1 MAEVHHADG
10 TRQGGHYWNRLAGGA
25 EVDLT
30 RAQFTNGEV
39 IGSADVVPRPQDVN
53 HGRLADQY
61 RWLSDRV
68 TGHLLP

>member
-1 MAEVHHADG
+1 MRMVRAKEFITG
-10 TRQGGHYWNRLAGGA
+10 TDSPSGA

-39 IGSADVVPRPQDVN
+39 IGSADVVLRPKDVN

-61 RWLSDRV
+61 RRLSDRV